1 VCEVGNDRRLPE
13 TKENEGTARMGGV
26 RNTTRKDTDEPRELS
41 TRSSCAMSAHT
52 SVGHEYGDETI
63 WAAIGVG
70 LQVEAEVA

>member
-1 VCEVGNDRRLPE
+1 
-13 TKENEGTARMGGV
+13 
-26 RNTTRKDTDEPRELS
+26 
-41 TRSSCAMSAHT
+41 MSAHT